1 MKILVVEDEPTI
13 AEDIRSSLTEA
24 GYIVETCDSGED
36 ALLLG
41 STETYSAVILD
52 LGLPKLDG
60 LSVLRRWRADGRAMP
75 VVVLTAR
82 ASWVERVE
90 GINAG
95 ADDYLPK
102 PFQMPELLARLGA
115 VLRRGNLQRTSTITA
130 GSLRLDT
137 AQMNVTVAGRNVH
150 VTPFEFRLLSHLVH
164 HLGKVVS
171 REELKEHVYGHN
183 DGRDVNAIEAMI
195 ARLRRKLG
203 IDIIETRRGQ
213 GYIVSTQS

>member
-13 AEDIRSSLTEA
+13 AEDIRSSLAEA
-24 GYIVETCDSGED
+24 GYIVETCDSGQD

-60 LSVLRRWRADGRAMP
+60 LTILKRWRTDGRSMP

-95 ADDYLPK
+95 ADDYLAK

-115 VLRRGNLQRTSTITA
+115 VLRRGNHHHTSTIIA
-130 GSLRLDT
+130 GPLRLDT
-137 AQMNVTVAGRNVH
+137 AAMNVTVGGRNIH
-150 VTPFEFRLLSHLVH
+150 VTPFEFRLLSHLLH
-164 HLGKVVS
+164 HLGKVIS

-213 GYIVSTQS
+213 GYVVDASP

>member
-41 STETYSAVILD
+41 STANYSAVILD

-60 LSVLRRWRADGRAMP
+60 LSVLRRWRADGRSMP

>member
-36 ALLLG
+36 AFLLG

-60 LSVLRRWRADGRAMP
+60 LSVLRRWRADGRSMP
-75 VVVLTAR
+75 VIVLTAR

-102 PFQMPELLARLGA
+102 PFQMPELEARLGA

-137 AQMNVTVAGRNVH
+137 TKMNVTVEGRKVH

-213 GYIVSTQS
+213 GYVVSTSP